1 MGLYE
6 EVRTMAN
13 IQELAKAIYDDLAPW
28 ERDDCKMREIIET
41 LENDP
46 LEVVKYL
53 VERFIDEV

>member
-1 MGLYE
+1 
-6 EVRTMAN
+6 MAT
-13 IQELAKAIYDDLAPW
+13 IQELAEAIFNDLAPW
-28 ERDDCKMREIIET
+28 EKDDCKMREIIET